1 MKNIIDLSQKLIRI
15 ESTADNKNGLYE
27 VLEIAKKE
35 LKQFSVRTF
44 EKNSTPSLLFSN
56 IKNAKDFKI
65 LLNAHL
71 DVIPGLKNQY
81 KPLLKNGKLYG
92 RGAQDMKAAA
102 SCEILVFKELVN
114 KVNYPLGLQLVTDE
128 EIGGFNSAKYQI
140 EKGIKADF
148 VIAGEPTEF
157 GINNEAKG
165 IVWIKIIAKGKSSHG
180 AYPWKGENAITKM
193 ISFLNILQKKY
204 PVPSKESWTT
214 TVNVSQIST
223 SNKTTNKVPDN
234 CEVVLD
240 VRYVPLESE
249 KIVKNVTSLIPK
261 SFGYQI
267 LLKEPSQFTSENS
280 KYIKLLKTETEK
292 IIRRNVKTVYKHG
305 GSDVRHFNQIGCE
318 GITFGPI
325 GDGMHTDNEWVSIKS
340 LNHYYQILTKFLL
353 SI

>member
-1 MKNIIDLSQKLIRI
+1 
-15 ESTADNKNGLYE
+15 
-27 VLEIAKKE
+27 
-35 LKQFSVRTF
+35 
-44 EKNSTPSLLFSN
+44 
-56 IKNAKDFKI
+56 
-65 LLNAHL
+65 
-71 DVIPGLKNQY
+71 
-81 KPLLKNGKLYG
+81 
-92 RGAQDMKAAA
+92 
-102 SCEILVFKELVN
+102 
-114 KVNYPLGLQLVTDE
+114 
-128 EIGGFNSAKYQI
+128 
-140 EKGIKADF
+140 
-148 VIAGEPTEF
+148 
-157 GINNEAKG
+157 
-165 IVWIKIIAKGKSSHG
+165 
-180 AYPWKGENAITKM
+180 M